1 MFPNSLATKR
11 WRGRSKGD
19 AALAQRAALK
29 DSPERPGGFNTGLAT
44 LANMHRNVLMGTRR
58 AAGGWVRWAVA
69 GWMVASASVSAQTMG
84 LFTFPHVD
92 AHRMGIPGVTRTMW
106 MAGPAMMGTGM
117 GMGGGM
123 GTPVVNP
130 HWTGAAAMFAPELL
144 LGRGMLQGQAGAVS
158 GGGFGA
164 NAGMSGRWGQV
175 PQRPAA
181 PVAMASATAATRSSS
196 LGMKPGNEAGNGS
209 PADARLL
216 AFQQAEARKGSP
228 GAQRALALRYEK
240 GDGVE
245 ASEEMARAWRM
256 AAERTEKAAGL
267 P

>member
-1 MFPNSLATKR
+1 
-11 WRGRSKGD
+11 
-19 AALAQRAALK
+19 
-29 DSPERPGGFNTGLAT
+29 
-44 LANMHRNVLMGTRR
+44 
-58 AAGGWVRWAVA
+58 
-69 GWMVASASVSAQTMG
+69 MG

-92 AHRMGIPGVTRTMW
+92 AHRMGIPGVTRPMW
-106 MAGPAMMGTGM
+106 MAGPAMMGMGM
-117 GMGGGM
+117 GMGGVM

-144 LGRGMLQGQAGAVS
+144 MGRGMLQGQAGVVS

-164 NAGMSGRWGQV
+164 SAGMSGGWGQV
-175 PQRPAA
+175 PQRPAV
-181 PVAMASATAATRSSS
+181 PVAMASAASVTRATASARSSS
-196 LGMKPGNEAGNGS
+196 LGTTPGNEAGNGS

-245 ASEEMARAWRM
+245 ASEELARAWRM